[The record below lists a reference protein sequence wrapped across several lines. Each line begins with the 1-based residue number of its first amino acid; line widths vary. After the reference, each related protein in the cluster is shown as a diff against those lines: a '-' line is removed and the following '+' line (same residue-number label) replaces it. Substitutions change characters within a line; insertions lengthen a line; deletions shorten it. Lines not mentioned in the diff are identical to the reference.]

1 RSGGHMV
8 SSVRA
13 WPLLLAVGSLACAQ
27 AHPPA
32 HAAARPAVLRADEG
46 ESRIL
51 RGRKPI
57 LLKIDPVTL
66 GSRHLFLGTELMAPG
81 DSIPLH
87 RHLGE
92 EEAVFLHRGTLDVRL
107 ADQRTT
113 AEQGATVFVPESTW
127 ISLRNPGPDTAELVY
142 VFNEPAFAQCLRAF
156 STKPGL
162 AYHEPSGDS
171 ARAVRQACHQDVRA
185 P

>member
-1 RSGGHMV
+1 
-8 SSVRA
+8 
-13 WPLLLAVGSLACAQ
+13 
-27 AHPPA
+27 
-32 HAAARPAVLRADEG
+32 
-46 ESRIL
+46 
-51 RGRKPI
+51 
-57 LLKIDPVTL
+57 
-66 GSRHLFLGTELMAPG
+66 MAPG

-87 RHLGE
+87 RHLLE
-92 EEAVFLHRGTLDVRL
+92 EEAVFLHRGKLDVRL

-113 AEQGATVFVPESTW
+113 AEQGATVFIPESTW

-162 AYHEPSGDS
+162 VYHEPSGDS
-171 ARAVRQACHQDVRA
+171 ARAIRRACHQDVRA